1 MAKSEKYVRP
11 DSKGR
16 ITLGKLAQGVVQYKV
31 QQEPDG
37 KIVLFPEIAIPADEM
52 WLYENKEALNA
63 VLEGLAQSMSGK
75 TKPLRLKSFA
85 QYIDD
90 EEE

>member
-52 WLYENKEALNA
+52 WIFKNKKVLNSIMTG
-63 VLEGLAQSMSGK
+63 LEQSANGE
-75 TKPLRLKSFA
+75 TVYLGSFA
-85 QYIDD
+85 EYGD
-90 EEE
+90 EE